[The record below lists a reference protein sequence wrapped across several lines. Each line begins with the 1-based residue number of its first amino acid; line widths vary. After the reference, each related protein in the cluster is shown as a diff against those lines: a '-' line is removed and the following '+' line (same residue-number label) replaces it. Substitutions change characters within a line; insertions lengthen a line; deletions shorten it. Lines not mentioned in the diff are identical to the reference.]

1 MDVEND
7 PDRAVAAIADRQW
20 GVVKRRQLAAS
31 GLSRTAIADR
41 VARKR
46 LRVMYRGVYALGHAR
61 LRREGEWLA
70 AAWAS
75 GERAVLSHWDAAAH
89 LGLMPL
95 HGRLIHVTTPVRSG
109 RIPDRRRIK
118 LHRVGTLRAWE
129 CALIEEIPT
138 TTVARTLLDLA
149 PELRPRAM
157 EDAIAQANRLDL
169 FDLVAVRRCLDE
181 HPRQHGAPALRRLLE
196 ALEGVGTADVRSI
209 LEILVLQLCDD
220 HGLPQPIANATVEKF
235 LVDFFWPT
243 KRLIVEADSY
253 TYHSMPG
260 AFERDRERDQH
271 LTLAG
276 YTVVRFTHAQV
287 TRQPTLVRHRLRRL
301 LGDPGRFERHGDV
314 ENDPDRK
321 EVAQDHRAGART
333 ARGAARPGCPPRSC
347 AD

>member
-1 MDVEND
+1 MDVQND

-20 GVVKRRQLAAS
+20 GVVKRQQLITS

-46 LRVMYRGVYALGHAR
+46 LRVMYRSVYALGHAR

-70 AAWAS
+70 AVWAS

-109 RIPDRRRIK
+109 RDPDRTRIK

-157 EDAIAQANRLDL
+157 EEAIAQANRLDL
-169 FDLVAVRRCLDE
+169 FDLLAVRRCLGE
-181 HPRQHGAPALRRLLE
+181 HPRQPGAPALRRLLD

-209 LEILVLQLCDD
+209 LEVLVLQLCDD
-220 HGLPQPIANATVEKF
+220 HGLPQPIANAAIEGF
-235 LVDFFWPT
+235 LVDFFWPA
-243 KRLIVEADSY
+243 KKLIVEADSY
-253 TYHSMPG
+253 TYHSMPS

-276 YTVVRFTHAQV
+276 YTVVRFTYAQV
-287 TRQPTLVRHRLRRL
+287 KRQPALVRRRLRRL
-301 LGDPGRFERHGDV
+301 LGGSGSF
-314 ENDPDRK
+314 
-321 EVAQDHRAGART
+321 
-333 ARGAARPGCPPRSC
+333 
-347 AD
+347 